1 MQQEVQR
8 KKLRALQTFALVAG
22 IGLMGVKMLA
32 WWITRSNA
40 ILSDALESIINIVA
54 GGFGLYSLLIAA
66 KPKDLNHPYG
76 HGKIEFISAGFE
88 GAMIA
93 LAGIAIIAKGT
104 YNLFFPQQLEFLRTG
119 AYLTAF
125 SGAVNYL
132 IGWKLEHEGNKAENL
147 ILKASG
153 KHLQSD
159 AWSSLGILIGLAIV
173 IYTNNKILDNI
184 LAIFFGAMIIYTG
197 FGLLRQSIAG
207 VMDEADPGLIKALIT
222 KIQENRSPNWI
233 DIHNFRVIAYGKNLH
248 IDCHLTLPWFLNTEE
263 SHAEVKKLE
272 QQTADFGQY
281 PVEWFIHVDP
291 CKPSSCHLCSK
302 YDCTV
307 RQNPFEKRVE
317 WTLENVMINKPH

>member
-1 MQQEVQR
+1 MQEIQER
-8 KKLRALQTFALVAG
+8 KLRALQTFALVTG
-22 IGLMGVKMLA
+22 ILLMGVKMLA

-54 GGFGLYSLLIAA
+54 GGFGLYSLFLAA
-66 KPKDLNHPYG
+66 KPKDTNHPYG
-76 HGKIEFISAGFE
+76 HGKIEFLSAGFE

-104 YNLFFPQQLEFLRTG
+104 YNLFYPQQLEFLRTG

-132 IGWKLEHEGNKAENL
+132 IGWKLEYEGKKSNSL
-147 ILKASG
+147 ILNASG

-173 IYTNNKILDNI
+173 IYTNNQMLDNL

-197 FGLLRQSIAG
+197 FGLLRRSVAG
-207 VMDEADPGLIKALIT
+207 VMDEADPKLIQALIA
-222 KIQENRSPNWI
+222 KIQENRSGNWI

-248 IDCHLTLPWFLNTEE
+248 IDCHLTLPWYLNTEE

-272 QQTADFGQY
+272 LQTADYGDF
-281 PVEWFIHVDP
+281 PVEWFVHVDP
-291 CKPSSCHLCSK
+291 CKPTSCHLCSLENCK
-302 YDCTV
+302 V
-307 RQNPFEKRVE
+307 RQFPFEKQVR
-317 WTLENVMINKPH
+317 WTLENVMNDKPH

>member
-1 MQQEVQR
+1 MQAQQEKQ
-8 KKLRALQTFALVAG
+8 LRSLQLIALI
-22 IGLMGVKMLA
+22 IGLALMGVKMVA
-32 WWITRSNA
+32 WWVTGSNA

-54 GGFGLYSLLIAA
+54 GGFGWYSLLLAA
-66 KPKDLNHPYG
+66 KPKDANHPYG
-76 HGKIEFISAGFE
+76 HGKIEFLSAGFE
-88 GAMIA
+88 GALITI
-93 LAGIAIIAKGT
+93 AGIAIIAKGI
-104 YNLFFPQQLEFLRTG
+104 YNFFYPQQLEFLRTG

-132 IGWKLEHEGNKAENL
+132 MGWKLEHEGEKAKSL

-159 AWSSLGILIGLAIV
+159 AWSSLGILMGLALV
-173 IYTNNKILDNI
+173 IYTQYQLLDNI

-197 FGLLRQSIAG
+197 FGLIRRSVAG
-207 VMDEADPGLIKALIT
+207 VMDEADPALIKALIA

-233 DIHNFRVIAYGKNLH
+233 DIHNFRVITYGRNLH
-248 IDCHLTLPWFLNTEE
+248 IDCHLTLPWYLNTEA

-272 QQTADFGQY
+272 MQSRNFGNF

-302 YDCTV
+302 DDCAV
-307 RQNPFEKRVE
+307 RQHPFEKQVE